1 MPQRIRKL
9 RFPDGDSEYRT
20 TEADLKVG
28 TIIRSR
34 GTNWVIASVTDGLAV
49 LEWPHTNGDGD
60 GAVQLPAL
68 PPAKHGAYGRRAD
81 RA

>member
-49 LEWPHTNGDGD
+49 LEWPHERRRRWS
-60 GAVQLPAL
+60 GAVAGPATGE
-68 PPAKHGAYGRRAD
+68 ARAYGRRAD